1 MRSPVRGLLL
11 ASILAGSAVLA
22 GGLAHADSCAAVEAT
37 PAKPVFQACE
47 VPNIPG
53 GGRCATYEVYENR
66 AGGKGRK
73 IGLHILVLPALS
85 KTAVPD
91 PLFWLH
97 GGPGAAASDT
107 APAANGGFLEGLRAD
122 HDLVFVDQRGTGR
135 SHSLGCDV
143 GDDSTDLPGFFGK
156 LFPPELV
163 RACRQVLE
171 KDANLALYTTSIA
184 MDDLDEVREAL
195 GYGKIDIV
203 AASYGSIAAQAY
215 IRQHGDHV
223 RAAFLTGVA
232 TPGIKQPLP
241 FARGAQEAL
250 ELLWD
255 CDADAGCRA
264 VFPKLKPEFDAVLAR
279 FDRGAL
285 DVRMIDPVTK
295 RDRTVKLEREN
306 YVERLRL
313 MLYTTT
319 FASFVPCI
327 VHSAFEGDWLPFESV
342 AIAYNPG
349 SILSRGMYLTI
360 TCSEGVPFITES
372 EIVDQARGTFVG
384 ERRVRVHEEA
394 CREWVRGSVP
404 ASFIEPVRSAV
415 PVLMFSGEADGSTP
429 QWLGEGAVKYLS
441 NGRQIEVKHYGYQVD
456 SPCMWRKLGPVHP
469 HGVRPRSRYFVHHR
483 HPPTTLR
490 HGDPRRVLDH
500 RRVSSS
506 RSPPFPSRHCVP
518 LFPSPVGEGGKSPT
532 GPRPRSLG
540 HFAPRD
546 DRHRAYVLRGSERF
560 RASGSVLYFTLWLRR
575 ARIRSRR
582 TRICSAGSQDLGVFP
597 QSSRKRA
604 SRRQPVR

>member
-1 MRSPVRGLLL
+1 MRSPSPSLRLLL
-11 ASILAGSAVLA
+11 SSILTGSLVLAAVPARAQSSAAVL
-22 GGLAHADSCAAVEAT
+22 AT
-37 PAKPVFQACE
+37 PAKPSFQACD
-47 VPNIPG
+47 VPNVPG

-66 AGGKGRK
+66 AAGKGRR
-73 IGLHILVLPALS
+73 IGLHILILPALS
-85 KTAVPD
+85 KTPAPD
-91 PLFWLH
+91 PVFWLH

-107 APAANGGFLEGLRAD
+107 APAANGGFLEGLRAE

-135 SHSLGCDV
+135 SHPLSCDV
-143 GDDSTDLPGFFGK
+143 GDDSTDPASFFGK

-171 KDANLALYTTSIA
+171 KDADLSLYTTSIA

-215 IRQHGDHV
+215 IRQHGDRV

-250 ELLWD
+250 DLLYRD
-255 CDADAGCRA
+255 CDADAACRA
-264 VFPKLKPEFDAVLAR
+264 AFPNLKLEFDAVLAR

-285 DVRMIDPVTK
+285 DVRMIDPVTRK
-295 RDRTVKLEREN
+295 ERSVKLEREN

-327 VHSAFEGDWLPFESV
+327 VHSAFQGDWIPFESV

-349 SILSRGMYLTI
+349 SILARGMYLTI

-372 EIVDQARGTFVG
+372 EVVEQARGTFVG

-394 CREWVRGSVP
+394 CKEWVRGNVP
-404 ASFIEPVRSAV
+404 ASFTEPVRSSV

-429 QWLGEGAVKYLS
+429 QWLGEGAVKHLS
-441 NGRQIEVKHYGYQVD
+441 NGRQIEVKHYGHQVD
-456 SPCMWRKLGPVHP
+456 SPCMWRIMDQFIRAAS
-469 HGVRPRSRYFVHHR
+469 VRDLDTSCVTDIHR
-483 HPPTTLR
+483 
-490 HGDPRRVLDH
+490 
-500 RRVSSS
+500 
-506 RSPPFPSRHCVP
+506 PPFATAIPAAFS
-518 LFPSPVGEGGKSPT
+518 LTGG
-532 GPRPRSLG
+532 G
-540 HFAPRD
+540 
-546 DRHRAYVLRGSERF
+546 RA
-560 RASGSVLYFTLWLRR
+560 
-575 ARIRSRR
+575 
-582 TRICSAGSQDLGVFP
+582 
-597 QSSRKRA
+597 
-604 SRRQPVR
+604 